1 MSTRRPGRLTG
12 IGLLALLALG
22 GCAPST
28 TQLMAMSKPQ
38 TELRSIQ
45 SRAFDTTDRETTL
58 RTVVAT
64 LQDLGFVI
72 DNASLP
78 RGSVSGTKMAR
89 ARGVPSALRLTVTVR
104 ARGTAQLMVRAN
116 AQHNLNEVSDPEPY
130 QMFFAALSRAMFLEA
145 QQVE

>member
-1 MSTRRPGRLTG
+1 MPTRGLGRVIAVG
-12 IGLLALLALG
+12 ALGVLALG

-28 TQLMAMSKPQ
+28 AQLMAMSKTQ

-45 SRAFDTTDRETTL
+45 SRAFDTTDREATL
-58 RTVVAT
+58 RAVVAT

-78 RGSVSGTKMAR
+78 LGSVSGTKLAR
-89 ARGVPSALRLTVTVR
+89 TGGIPSQLRMTVTVR
-104 ARGTAQLMVRAN
+104 PRGATQLMVRAN
-116 AQHNLNEVSDPEPY
+116 AQHNLNEVSAPEPY
-130 QMFFAALSRAMFLEA
+130 QLFFVALSRAMFLDA

>member
-1 MSTRRPGRLTG
+1 MSTRRLTVMMA
-12 IGLLALLALG
+12 LAAALGTG

-28 TQLMAMSKPQ
+28 EQLLAMSRTQ

-45 SRAFDTTDRETTL
+45 SRVFDTTDRETTL
-58 RTVVAT
+58 RAAVAT

-78 RGSVSGTKMAR
+78 LGSVSGTKLAR
-89 ARGVPSALRLTVTVR
+89 VRGVPSQVRMTVTVR
-104 ARGTAQLMVRAN
+104 PRSASQLLVRAN
-116 AQHNLNEVSDPEPY
+116 AQRDLDEVSAPEPY
-130 QMFFAALSRAMFLEA
+130 QLFFAALARAMFLEG